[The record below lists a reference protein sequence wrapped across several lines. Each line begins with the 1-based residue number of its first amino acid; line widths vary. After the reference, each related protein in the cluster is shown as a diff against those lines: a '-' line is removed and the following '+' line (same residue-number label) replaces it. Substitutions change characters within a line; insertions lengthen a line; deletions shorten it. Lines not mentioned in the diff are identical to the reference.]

1 MDVPISPELQ
11 SFLDYLKFEKRYSF
25 HTIASYHSDLVFFF
39 DFMLA
44 QYETADIKE
53 VQAPMIR
60 GWLASMKEQGHSAKS
75 INRRISALKSFYR
88 FLQRKGFITATPTA
102 MIVSPKVSKRLPVY
116 VEVKDMNTLFSH
128 IEFPDS
134 WTGRLERLVFAMFYA
149 TGMRLS
155 ELTAMKEMQVDVSK
169 QQLKVLGKGNK
180 ERIIPMAPDLKM
192 LLTAYLRDKKDT
204 FCDNAN
210 EFLLVNEK
218 GSALYPRYVQTVVK
232 KYLQMVTTIEKKS
245 PHVLRHSFA
254 THLMNNG
261 AELNAVK
268 ELLGH
273 SSLAATQIYTHNT
286 IEKLKDIHAKAHPKA

>member
-1 MDVPISPELQ
+1 
-11 SFLDYLKFEKRYSF
+11 LKRGIRY
-25 HTIASYHSDLVFFF
+25 IPW
-39 DFMLA
+39 
-44 QYETADIKE
+44 QYETADLKA
-53 VQAPMIR
+53 VHASMIR
-60 GWLASMKEQGHSAKS
+60 GWLASMKEQGHSPKT

-88 FLQRKGFITATPTA
+88 FLQRKEIVATNPTT
-102 MIVSPKVSKRLPVY
+102 MIVSPKVNKRLPVY
-116 VEVKDMNTLFSH
+116 VEMKDMNTLFSH

-134 WTGRLERLVFAMFYA
+134 RTGRLERLIFALFYA

-155 ELTAMKEMQVDVSK
+155 ELTGLKETQVDISR
-169 QQLKVLGKGNK
+169 QQLKILGKGNK
-180 ERIIPMAPDLKM
+180 ERIIPLSADLKA
-192 LLTAYLRDKKDT
+192 LLILYLKEKKEY
-204 FCDNAN
+204 FPESAEVC
-210 EFLLVNEK
+210 LLLNEK
-218 GSALYPRYVQTVVK
+218 GRPLYPRYVQTVVK

-286 IEKLKDIHAKAHPKA
+286 IEKLKDIHKKAHPKA